1 VSPRYSLVI
10 KPHAEGR
17 VTVLDMRVREL
28 AEWLGATFEGDGEKE
43 LTGVQS
49 LEAAGAEDLSFVA
62 SMKALGQAEE
72 SAAGCLI
79 VPAEFPPGR
88 TIIRSSAPRTS
99 FARAV
104 SRLVPE
110 PPRRPGIHPTAV
122 VSPEAEIG
130 EGVEIGPHVSIGE
143 GSRIEDYCRIAAG
156 CSIGRRVQIGH
167 DSVLHPHATIYDDVD
182 IGSHTILHAGCVI
195 GADGFGFV
203 LDGERYQKFP
213 QVGRVEIGDFVEIG
227 ANSCVDRAA
236 LGTTQIGEG
245 TKLDNMVH
253 VGHNCR
259 IGKHVVVAAQTGFS
273 GGVVVD
279 DYAVIGG
286 QVGIGDKA
294 RIETHAVL
302 GSGCGILTSKIV
314 RAGQVVWGTPAR
326 PLKQHLEQ
334 LANLTRLPEM
344 RDDLAELKRRLADL
358 EKAK

>member
-1 VSPRYSLVI
+1 
-10 KPHAEGR
+10 
-17 VTVLDMRVREL
+17 MRVREL

-49 LEAAGAEDLSFVA
+49 LDAAGAEDLSFVSSA
-62 SMKALGQAEE
+62 KALPQAEK

-79 VPAEFPPGR
+79 VPLEFPAGR
-88 TIIRSSAPRTS
+88 TVIRAGAPRTA

-104 SRLVPE
+104 SRLVP
-110 PPRRPGIHPTAV
+110 PPPPRPGIHPTAA

-130 EGVEIGPHVSIGE
+130 PGVEIGPHVSIGE
-143 GSRIEDYCRIAAG
+143 GSRIEPYCRIGPG

-167 DSVLHPHATIYDDVD
+167 DSVLHANVTIYDDVD
-182 IGSHTILHAGCVI
+182 IGCNAILHAGCVI
-195 GADGFGFV
+195 GADGFGFA

-213 QVGRVEIGDFVEIG
+213 QIGRVEIGDFVEIG

-236 LGTTQIGEG
+236 LGTTCIGDG

-273 GGVVVD
+273 GGVVVE

-294 RIETHAVL
+294 RIESHAVL

-334 LANLTRLPEM
+334 LANLARLPEI
-344 RDDLAELKRRLADL
+344 RQEIADLKRRLAEL
-358 EKAK
+358 ERAKT